1 MGDLND
7 VKILAVEDDEILA
20 DLIQWRLKEIGYKN
34 YLIAMTGEEGIEKAE
49 AYNPDLILM
58 DITLPGEIDG
68 IDAVEKIRVNKPDIP
83 VIYLSSHMEDD
94 IIERAIRTKPSG
106 YIAKPFEDFELN
118 MAIRIALNSKTP

>member
-1 MGDLND
+1 MKD
-7 VKILAVEDDEILA
+7 VKILVVEDDEILA

-34 YLIAMTGEEGIEKAE
+34 YLIAMTGEEGVEKAE
-49 AYNPDLILM
+49 IYNPDLILM

-68 IDAVEKIRVNKPDIP
+68 IESVEKIRLKKPDIP

-94 IIERAIRTKPSG
+94 IIDRAIKTKPSG

-118 MAIRIALNSKTP
+118 MAIKIALIP